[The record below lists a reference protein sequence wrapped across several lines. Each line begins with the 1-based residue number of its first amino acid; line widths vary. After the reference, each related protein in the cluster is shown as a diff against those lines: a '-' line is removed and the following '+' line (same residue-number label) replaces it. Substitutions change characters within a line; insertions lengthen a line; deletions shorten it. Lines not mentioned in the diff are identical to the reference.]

1 MDAKLCATVTGA
13 TTEELRANRD
23 QAAGADGADMVE
35 LRVDY
40 ADEIDLGGVL
50 ADRRCP
56 VVVTC
61 RPVWEGGRFH
71 GSEDERHRLLRR
83 ALDLGAEY
91 VDVEWRA
98 GFHDLVAGD
107 DRKRVVLSAHD
118 FDGVPGDLEEQVR
131 AMRSTGADVI
141 KVAVRVSTLSELI
154 PLRDM
159 GRRARQRGEMQ
170 IMIGMGAAGTPSRV
184 LPDHFGSSW
193 TYAGQGV
200 APGQVELSRMLG
212 EFRVRSVDAASE
224 LFGVLGSP
232 LAHSLSPAMHNA
244 GFAETGRD
252 AVYVPL
258 EAADVDDFARFAD
271 AFGVQGVSV
280 TAPFKE
286 QVVNRVTEVD
296 PLSARVG
303 AVNTLRLDPSGWRGV
318 NTDVPGFLA
327 PLDGRVPLTGC
338 RATILGAG
346 GAARGV
352 AVALRDAGA
361 SVTIAARH
369 SARARSVA
377 ALVDGETVE
386 MPPQPGTWE
395 LLVNTTP
402 IGTYPDVETSPMAGA
417 DFGGTLVYDL
427 VYNPRMTRLLADA
440 AAAGCDTIGGLEMLV
455 AQAERQFVWWTGVA
469 PGSQTFRQA
478 AERRLKEME
487 EMGASSALP
496 Q

>member
-1 MDAKLCATVTGA
+1 MHAKLCATVTGA
-13 TTEELRANRD
+13 TTRELRANRD
-23 QAAGADGADMVE
+23 HALGADIVE

-40 ADEIDLGGVL
+40 AHELDLGRVL
-50 ADRRCP
+50 SDRRCP

-61 RPVWEGGRFH
+61 RPVWEGGRFQ

-98 GFHDLVAGD
+98 GFHDLVAGN

-131 AMRSTGADVI
+131 AMRSTGAEVVKI
-141 KVAVRVSTLSELI
+141 AVRVSTLSDLI
-154 PLRDM
+154 PLRDI

-170 IMIGMGAAGTPSRV
+170 IMIGMGAAGILSRV

-193 TYAGQGV
+193 SYAGQGV
-200 APGQVELSRMLG
+200 APGQIDLPRMLG
-212 EFRVRSVDAASE
+212 EFRFRSVDAGSE

-244 GFAETGRD
+244 GFEETGRD
-252 AVYVPL
+252 AVYVPF
-258 EAADVDDFARFAD
+258 EAADVEDFARFAD

-286 QVVNRVTEVD
+286 RVVSRATEVD
-296 PLSARVG
+296 LLSSRVG

-318 NTDVPGFLA
+318 NTDVRGFLA
-327 PLDGRVPLTGC
+327 PLDGRVELTGC
-338 RATILGAG
+338 RATVLGAG

-352 AVALRDAGA
+352 AIALCDAGA
-361 SVTIAARH
+361 KVAIAARH
-369 SARARSVA
+369 PARATSVA
-377 ALVDGETVE
+377 ALVDGETAE
-386 MPPQPGTWE
+386 MPPRAGTWD

-402 IGTYPDVETSPMAGA
+402 IGTYPDVGTSPMAGA

-427 VYNPRMTRLLADA
+427 VYNPRTTRLLADA

-469 PGSQTFRQA
+469 PASQTFREA
-478 AERRLKEME
+478 AERRLE
-487 EMGASSALP
+487 EMGVPSAMP